1 MADRRYLV
9 GERVLVSRSQDGQNH
24 EEATVTD
31 FYELLISG
39 QPPIPTA
46 VVDFDDGQ
54 RLYIT
59 ARAPDFLPMD
69 EDEDDDEDWDDDE
82 EGGDMD
88 ASEPDESSASE
99 AAEPDA
105 ADAVE

>member
-1 MADRRYLV
+1 MV
-9 GERVLVSRSQDGQNH
+9 GERVLVSRAQDGQNH

-31 FYELLISG
+31 FYELLMSG
-39 QPPIPTA
+39 QEPIPTA

-69 EDEDDDEDWDDDE
+69 EDEDEDEDDFDDEDE
-82 EGGDMD
+82 EVEEPELGDS
-88 ASEPDESSASE
+88 SEPDEG
-99 AAEPDA
+99 EPDA
-105 ADAVE
+105 DE